1 MIEIR
6 HRRTGVLLKSV
17 DAATLRG
24 AHLTGA
30 HLRCAGLSCADLSC
44 ADLTGAHLSGADLRC
59 ADLLQAIAPQIIAIS
74 GSRVAIITASPDR
87 VFIGCLGGTL
97 AEWLDQ
103 CTVIGER
110 QGYTEAEI
118 AEYKA
123 HLEHIAKLFKMR
135 GEGGQ
140 S

>member
-1 MIEIR
+1 VIEIR
-6 HRRTGVLLKSV
+6 HRNTGAVLKSV
-17 DAATLRG
+17 EAATLRG
-24 AHLTGA
+24 ANL
-30 HLRCAGLSCADLSC
+30 C
-44 ADLTGAHLSGADLRC
+44 GADLRGANLC
-59 ADLLQAIAPQIIAIS
+59 GADLRGADLLHASAPQIIAIS